1 MQLANRASADYAFI
15 GDAKAGAAAVCSA
28 SGGAAMGCVPG
39 FEYDL
44 FVSYAHIDDAPDVGR
59 AVGWVATLKDN
70 LKTRLDRRLGIRSS
84 IWMDQ
89 RLVAESQ
96 LSAPILAALQ
106 RSAGLLV
113 VLSRAYLN
121 SPWCARERGGF
132 LDGLQ
137 DRRGQRRPLFIVECD
152 DLEHEPLPEA
162 FGDLLRLRFWQRETE
177 GAAPLRLGD
186 PLPTLEDRQYW
197 ARLNDLAFRIAEGLT
212 RMQGAAVDC
221 APAAAAPG
229 SAGPAVFLAEVGD
242 ELMDEYERLQRS
254 LEQAGV
260 AVLPE
265 RAYPRTDPDSY
276 AAAMSADLR
285 RSRLF
290 VQLLGEYPGRV
301 RGWGLPLAALQ
312 YRMAQRASVPV
323 RRWRRFGLAEEDIR
337 DLTHRQLVFATD
349 VVNEGLED
357 FAAGVLAALR
367 PAAAAA
373 PPPAAGELL
382 VFVNHDRD
390 DARVAAE
397 LCDFFD
403 AQGLGFLRPEPQDS
417 TEAMR
422 ADLQDNLRLCDGLVV
437 VYGSTQ
443 PVWVRQ
449 QLKET
454 LKIKS
459 VRERPLGRVVL
470 CQAEPDEAKADPGI
484 KLPNQRV
491 IDCRRGIDA
500 GARQALAEFVR
511 ELRGG
516 AP

>member
-1 MQLANRASADYAFI
+1 MA
-15 GDAKAGAAAVCSA
+15 
-28 SGGAAMGCVPG
+28 CVPG
-39 FEYDL
+39 FDYDL
-44 FVSYAHIDDAPDVGR
+44 FVSYAHIDDAPDVGQSI
-59 AVGWVATLKDN
+59 GWVTTLKDN
-70 LKTRLDRRLGIRSS
+70 LKTRIDRRLGIRSN

-96 LSAPILAALQ
+96 LSAPIMDGLQ

-137 DRRGQRRPLFIVECD
+137 DRRSLRRPLFIVECD
-152 DLEHEPLPEA
+152 DLEHERLPEA
-162 FGDLLRLRFWQRETE
+162 FGDLLRVRFWQRETE
-177 GAAPLRLGD
+177 GAAPQRLGD
-186 PLPTLEDRQYW
+186 PLPTLEDRHYW
-197 ARLNDLAFRIAEGLT
+197 ARLNDLAFKVAEGLA
-212 RMQGAAVDC
+212 RLQGA
-221 APAAAAPG
+221 PADPALTAALPDTVR
-229 SAGPAVFLAEVGD
+229 PAVFLAEVSD
-242 ELMDEYERLQRS
+242 DLMDEYERLQRS
-254 LEQAGV
+254 FEQAGV
-260 AVLPE
+260 VVLPE
-265 RAYPRTDPDSY
+265 RAYPRTDADSF
-276 AAAMSADLR
+276 AAAMSEDLR
-285 RSRLF
+285 RCKLF

-301 RGWGLPLAALQ
+301 RGWEVSLSALQ
-312 YRMAQRASVPV
+312 YQVAQRAGVPL
-323 RRWRRFGLAEEDIR
+323 RRWRRFGLGEDDVR
-337 DLTHRQLVFATD
+337 DAAHRQSVFAAD
-349 VVNEGLED
+349 VVNEGLEV

-367 PAAAAA
+367 QTVAA
-373 PPPAAGELL
+373 PPAAAGELL

-417 TEAMR
+417 AEAMR
-422 ADLQDNLRLCDGLVV
+422 ADLEDNLRLCDGLVV

-511 ELRGG
+511 DLRGA

>member
-1 MQLANRASADYAFI
+1 
-15 GDAKAGAAAVCSA
+15 
-28 SGGAAMGCVPG
+28 MGCVPG

-59 AVGWVATLKDN
+59 ELGWVATLKDN
-70 LKTRLDRRLGIRSS
+70 LKTRLDRRLGIRSN

-96 LSAPILAALQ
+96 LSAPILEGLQ

-121 SPWCARERGGF
+121 SPWCARECGGF
-132 LDGLQ
+132 LDGLL
-137 DRRGQRRPLFIVECD
+137 DRRKLRRPLFIVECD
-152 DLEHEPLPEA
+152 DLEHERLPEA
-162 FGDLLRLRFWQRETE
+162 FDDLLRVRFWQRETE
-177 GAAPLRLGD
+177 GAAPQRLGD
-186 PLPTLEDRQYW
+186 PLPSLEDRHYW
-197 ARLNDLAFRIAEGLT
+197 ARLNDLAFKVAEGLT
-212 RMQGAAVDC
+212 RMQGAPADT
-221 APAAAAPG
+221 APAAAVPG

-242 ELMDEYERLQRS
+242 DLMDDYERLQRG

-265 RAYPRTDPDSY
+265 RAYPRTDADSF
-276 AAAMSADLR
+276 AGAMADDLR
-285 RSRLF
+285 RCQLF

-301 RGWGLPLAALQ
+301 RGWEVSLAALQ
-312 YRMAQRASVPV
+312 HQVAQRAGVPL
-323 RRWRRFGLAEEDIR
+323 RRWRRFGLTEDDIR
-337 DLTHRQLVFATD
+337 DPMHRQSVFAAD
-349 VVNEGLED
+349 VVSEGLED

-367 PAAAAA
+367 PAAPVA
-373 PPPAAGELL
+373 PPPVAGELL
-382 VFVNHDRD
+382 VFVNHDRG

-422 ADLQDNLRLCDGLVV
+422 ADLEDNLRLCDGLVV

-443 PVWVRQ
+443 PVWVRR

-470 CQAEPDEAKADPGI
+470 CQAEPDEIKADPGI

-511 ELRGG
+511 DLRGG

>member
-1 MQLANRASADYAFI
+1 
-15 GDAKAGAAAVCSA
+15 
-28 SGGAAMGCVPG
+28 MGCVPG

-44 FVSYAHIDDAPDVGR
+44 FVSYAHLDDAPDVGR
-59 AVGWVATLKDN
+59 EFGWVATLKDN
-70 LKTRLDRRLGIRSS
+70 LKTRLDRRLGIRSN

-96 LSAPILAALQ
+96 LSAPILEGLQ

-132 LDGLQ
+132 LDGLL
-137 DRRGQRRPLFIVECD
+137 DRRSLRRPLFIVECD
-152 DLEHEPLPEA
+152 DLEHERLPEA
-162 FGDLLRLRFWQRETE
+162 FGDLLRVRFWQRETE
-177 GAAPLRLGD
+177 GAAPQRLGD
-186 PLPTLEDRQYW
+186 PLPSLEDRHYW
-197 ARLNDLAFRIAEGLT
+197 ARLNDLAFKVAEGLT
-212 RMQGAAVDC
+212 RMQGAPADS
-221 APAAAAPG
+221 APAAAASV

-242 ELMDEYERLQRS
+242 DLMDDYERLQRG
-254 LEQAGV
+254 LEQAGI

-265 RAYPRTDPDSY
+265 RAYPRTDAESF
-276 AAAMSADLR
+276 AAAMVEDLR
-285 RSRLF
+285 RCRLF
-290 VQLLGEYPGRV
+290 VQLLGEFPGRV
-301 RGWGLPLAALQ
+301 RGWEVSLAALQ
-312 YRMAQRASVPV
+312 YQVAQRAGVPL
-323 RRWRRFGLAEEDIR
+323 RRWRRFGLTEDDIR
-337 DLTHRQLVFATD
+337 DATHRQSVFAAD

-367 PAAAAA
+367 PAAPVAA
-373 PPPAAGELL
+373 PPVAGELL
-382 VFVNHDRD
+382 VFVNHDRG

-422 ADLQDNLRLCDGLVV
+422 ADLEDNLRLCDGLVV

-443 PVWVRQ
+443 PVWVRR

-459 VRERPLGRVVL
+459 VRERPLGRIVL
-470 CQAEPDEAKADPGI
+470 CEAEPDETKADPGI

-500 GARQALAEFVR
+500 GARQALAEYVR
-511 ELRGG
+511 DLRGG